1 MFREFCEFCVRL
13 LYIVLLINLFH
24 AEPAE
29 ITELPVLESLVT
41 ACAGIHRRTLVPLCQ
56 SGERKPENSTLHAHR
71 SPLNQHTRRHGGL
84 EILED

>member
-29 ITELPVLESLVT
+29 ITEFISN
-41 ACAGIHRRTLVPLCQ
+41 Q
-56 SGERKPENSTLHAHR
+56 SIAYR
-71 SPLNQHTRRHGGL
+71 S
-84 EILED
+84 